1 MKATQIY
8 IIIMSMAALAFTS
21 CVKDE
26 LHDTPHPETG
36 KIAVTADWA
45 ARGAGIDIPASW
57 SVTLGD
63 YAGTE
68 TGETHTPDYL
78 FEPGGYTLIAYNPA
92 ADITVNGTT
101 ATVATTADGL
111 LSPNP
116 SWLFTS
122 VQEVSIEADKDHT
135 FTAAM
140 QQQVR
145 QLTLTI
151 RPQGDSAPRI
161 TGLECTLTGVA
172 GSMNFATDTY
182 GNESLVPLHFT
193 KITEGENAGAWT
205 ATVYLLGIVG
215 ERQYLSGYVTFE
227 DGNPQPMFIESDM
240 TEVFNDPDAPFN
252 GDKADPKILSTST
265 EVPAQAGVTATIN
278 DWTVVTSDPVEAM

>member
-1 MKATQIY
+1 
-8 IIIMSMAALAFTS
+8 MAALAFTS

-45 ARGAGIDIPASW
+45 ARGVGVNIPASW

-68 TGETHTPDYL
+68 TGETHTSDYL

-193 KITEGENAGAWT
+193 KITEGENAGAWI